1 MKSILYIFFLLP
13 ILFSCQAEKTVT
25 VYPNQVGD
33 IVFDKSK
40 DDPAFKR
47 CMNKDYGIQYY
58 NDSKGYQYNGE
69 KIAIIQA
76 LDHLKLSSS
85 QKINGS
91 ITIRFLVN
99 CEGTTG
105 LFRVQQMDENYT
117 EAHFDKE
124 FVEKI
129 LDFTKSLNGWL
140 PKEYQG
146 HKIDYY
152 QYLTYKIENGKIAE
166 ILP

>member
-47 CMNKDYGIQYY
+47 CMNKDYGFQYY

-85 QKINGS
+85 KKTNGS
-91 ITIRFLVN
+91 VTIRFLVN
-99 CEGTTG
+99 CEGKTG
-105 LFRVQQMDENYT
+105 LFRVQQMEENYT

>member
-47 CMNKDYGIQYY
+47 CMNKDYGFQYY

-85 QKINGS
+85 QQINGS
-91 ITIRFLVN
+91 VTIRFLVN
-99 CEGTTG
+99 CEGKTG

>member
-47 CMNKDYGIQYY
+47 CMNKDYGFQYY

-91 ITIRFLVN
+91 VTIRFLVN
-99 CEGTTG
+99 CEGKTG
-105 LFRVQQMDENYT
+105 LFRVQQMDENYIR
-117 EAHFDKE
+117 ANFDKE

>member
-33 IVFDKSK
+33 TVFDKSK

-69 KIAIIQA
+69 KIAIKQA

-85 QKINGS
+85 QQINGS
-91 ITIRFLVN
+91 VTIRFLVN
-99 CEGTTG
+99 CEGKTG

-117 EAHFDKE
+117 EAYFDKE